1 MCSKRWRVRGAFAS
15 TRQGHVK
22 NRGSA
27 MTACI
32 GIQIGVLLSHM
43 GKYDP
48 AIQEIF
54 HALADPTRCAIVAAL
69 GQGPRTVSML
79 AEPFEMALPSLMKHL
94 AVLERSGVGRS
105 HKQGRIR
112 TCELVPARLGQAEQ
126 WLAEQRAMWEAR
138 ADRMVDF
145 VESLHRQ
152 EQAHGRRRR

>member
-1 MCSKRWRVRGAFAS
+1 M
-15 TRQGHVK
+15 
-22 NRGSA
+22 N
-27 MTACI
+27 
-32 GIQIGVLLSHM
+32 IQISVLLSHM

-69 GQGPRTVSML
+69 GQGPCTVSRL

-94 AVLERSGVGRS
+94 AVLERSGVVRS
-105 HKQGRIR
+105 RKQGRIR

-126 WLAEQRAMWEAR
+126 WLAEQRVLWDAR

-145 VESLHRQ
+145 VETLHRQ

>member
-1 MCSKRWRVRGAFAS
+1 
-15 TRQGHVK
+15 VK
-22 NRGSA
+22 NRRPVA
-27 MTACI
+27 PACV

-48 AIQEIF
+48 AIQRIF

-69 GQGPRTVSML
+69 GQGPCTVSML
-79 AEPFEMALPSLMKHL
+79 AEPFQMALPSLMKHL
-94 AVLERSGVGRS
+94 AVLERSGVVRS

-126 WLAEQRAMWEAR
+126 WLAEQRVLWDAR

-145 VESLHRQ
+145 VETLHRQ
-152 EQAHGRRRR
+152 EQAHGRGRR

>member
-1 MCSKRWRVRGAFAS
+1 M
-15 TRQGHVK
+15 K
-22 NRGSA
+22 NRAWATSA
-27 MTACI
+27 CT

-48 AIQEIF
+48 AIQEVF

-69 GQGPRTVSML
+69 GQGPRTVSVL
-79 AEPFEMALPSLMKHL
+79 AEPFQMALPSLMKHL
-94 AVLERSGVGRS
+94 AVLERSGVVRS

-126 WLAEQRAMWEAR
+126 WLAEQRAVWEAR

-145 VESLHRQ
+145 VETLHRQ